1 MKTIA
6 LPDGR
11 TISYELTRKPVKNIN
26 LRLRPDGAVNVSA
39 SSRVPIYRIEQLLT
53 EHADSFLKAAE
64 RAQERERK
72 TDIASLESV
81 NWLGENYP
89 VRIIRNARET
99 AVLDETELR
108 VFTQRADEE
117 EYLRA
122 LVTRTIADNFVK
134 LCGELNGEVRS
145 ALAARGLEPP
155 PTRITVKDMRSR
167 WGSCS
172 YTRGNIS
179 INIRLA
185 AYPRQTVLSVFWH
198 EYAHYWHHDHSREFY
213 AFLERHYPE
222 YYKWNGLLKS

>member
-1 MKTIA
+1 MKTIT

-39 SSRVPIYRIEQLLT
+39 SSRVPIYRIEQLLL

-81 NWLGENYP
+81 NWLGKNYP

-108 VFTQRADEE
+108 VFTRRADEE

-172 YTRGNIS
+172 YTRGHIS

-185 AYPRQTVLSVFWH
+185 AYPRETVLSVFWH